1 MMHHAWVVVKRVDRG
16 AEVDATHQSSAAM
29 FNGSIEFGLDFV
41 DKRLH

>member
-1 MMHHAWVVVKRVDRG
+1 MHGVAVKHVDRG

-41 DKRLH
+41 DRLLH